1 MTRVDVD
8 QGRGA
13 TGLTFCRPESQ
24 GHEMFG
30 NINTDHLHPGGFN
43 VCAKCDLHISGEI
56 DFTKVYTVTNQ
67 YYVSYHINFCFYNS
81 SIMIIYLCLH
91 VRVRDRV

>member
-56 DFTKVYTVTNQ
+56 DFTKVCAHRIGMA
-67 YYVSYHINFCFYNS
+67 YHSGHPVPTWLDACKGAWQNK
-81 SIMIIYLCLH
+81 L
-91 VRVRDRV
+91 

>member
-30 NINTDHLHPGGFN
+30 NINTDRFMYL
-43 VCAKCDLHISGEI
+43 
-56 DFTKVYTVTNQ
+56 
-67 YYVSYHINFCFYNS
+67 SY
-81 SIMIIYLCLH
+81 
-91 VRVRDRV
+91 